1 MDISNICVMV
11 MISGNYGTQI
21 FPGSGLQVCI
31 HKKFSVSELSHT
43 KLDGVNL
50 QMFSVVTKSMELFV
64 YITMHLRSKKN
75 CIHHFTAPCLPFFS
89 DQKSF
94 YLV

>member
-1 MDISNICVMV
+1 MV
-11 MISGNYGTQI
+11 MISGNYGTHI

-75 CIHHFTAPCLPFFS
+75 CIHHFYCTLFTIFF
-89 DQKSF
+89 
-94 YLV
+94 